1 MKRGG
6 ISDQFEQRYDSF
18 VGDMAENTVSALL
31 GQFAE
36 EIWEGLKD
44 KGILMSVEHNPFDA
58 LGGSVNF
65 HLSTMPDDHYL
76 KLWYS
81 PKKPGY
87 LLSFFH
93 RIAGTLERQ
102 IPDTFDTDGI
112 AVFPDLDHFEGWLL
126 DMLAKE
132 FYNKKNMKVYK

>member
-1 MKRGG
+1 MKRSG
-6 ISDQFEQRYDSF
+6 ISEQFDQRYESF
-18 VGDMAENTVSALL
+18 IGDMEENTISTLL
-31 GQFAE
+31 GQFSE

-44 KGILMSVEHNPFDA
+44 KGILTSVEHSPFDS
-58 LGGSVNF
+58 LGGSINI

-102 IPDTFDTDGI
+102 IPDTFNADGI
-112 AVFPDLDHFEGWLL
+112 VTFSDLDHFEGWLL

-132 FYNKKNMKVYK
+132 FYNMKNKKIHK